1 MQTSGVISI
10 WLSANG
16 SKTDF
21 DMETAQK
28 IRKGIDVEKIRKEFP
43 VLHQQVNGRDLVY
56 FDNAATNQKPKRVID
71 ALVAYYSGYNA
82 NIHRGI
88 HTLAEKAT
96 REYERTREAAK
107 HFINATSSDEVIFTR
122 GVTESINLV
131 AATYGRA
138 FVKDGDEIIIST
150 LEHHSNIVPWQFIV
164 EANGARL
171 KVIPVSREGEL
182 DLDVFKQHLTS
193 RTKIVAVN
201 HASNSLGTINPVKE
215 ITRLAHEA
223 GAVVLIDGAQ
233 AGAHIT
239 IDVQDIDCDFY
250 CLSSHKMYGPT
261 GTGILYG
268 KKHLLEKM
276 PPYQGGGEMIKEVKF
291 EKTTYNDLPYKFEA
305 GTPNIADVIA
315 YRHAMEFI
323 LETGRDNIAA
333 HEHELLDYATKRISN
348 IAAVTPVGTAVNKV
362 GVLAFTVKG
371 IHHFDIG
378 QMLDAR
384 GIAVRTGHH
393 CTQPLMDCYGIEG
406 TVRASFAVYNTK
418 KEIDKLIEGIDR
430 IVALMKS

>member
-1 MQTSGVISI
+1 
-10 WLSANG
+10 
-16 SKTDF
+16 
-21 DMETAQK
+21 MEAAQK
-28 IRKGIDVEKIRKEFP
+28 TITTPIDVEKIRREFP
-43 VLHQQVNGRDLVY
+43 ILHQQVNGRDLIY

-71 ALVAYYSGYNA
+71 ALVGYYTGYNA

-96 REYERTREAAK
+96 KAYELTRETAKNFIHAA
-107 HFINATSSDEVIFTR
+107 SSEEIIFTR

-131 AATYGRA
+131 AATYGRT
-138 FVKDGDEIIIST
+138 FVREGDEIVIST
-150 LEHHSNIVPWQFIV
+150 LEHHSNIVPWQMV
-164 EANGARL
+164 CEANGATLR
-171 KVIPVSREGEL
+171 VIPVTSEGEL
-182 DLDVFKQHLTS
+182 DMDVFRQYLS
-193 RTKIVAVN
+193 PRTRLVAVN

-215 ITRLAHEA
+215 IIRLAHQA

-233 AGAHIT
+233 AGAHLS
-239 IDVQDIDCDFY
+239 IDVEDLDCDFY

-261 GTGILYG
+261 GAGILYG
-268 KKHLLEKM
+268 KRELLEKM

-315 YRHAMEFI
+315 FRHAMDFI
-323 LETGRDNIAA
+323 LELGRENITA
-333 HEHELLDYATKRISN
+333 HEHGLLEYATERVAKLESI
-348 IAAVTPVGTAVNKV
+348 TPVGTAANKV
-362 GVLAFTVKG
+362 SVLAFTVKG
-371 IHHFDIG
+371 IHHFDVG

-406 TVRASFAVYNTK
+406 TVRASFAVYNTR
-418 KEIDKLIEGIDR
+418 KEIDQLVEGLER
-430 IVALMKS
+430 IINFMR